1 MYVARK
7 NVLENRA
14 ITPILK
20 GEMYFATET
29 SLDKIQRLWINP
41 RLEDLTQWLAG
52 QLNEAVMSE
61 RTQRLN

>member
-1 MYVARK
+1 MYGARK

-29 SLDKIQRLWINP
+29 RLGQAITIVLNGCY
-41 RLEDLTQWLAG
+41 ELT
-52 QLNEAVMSE
+52 
-61 RTQRLN
+61 RY